1 MTDLRVRYL
10 IGEGTVMY
18 ASDDSE
24 ASITD
29 AREYIRQNGLTSE
42 QVKLIRRD
50 GQILVVA
57 KVGLWNG
64 NTHSQ

>member
-1 MTDLRVRYL
+1 MPLKP
-10 IGEGTVMY
+10 GAVMY

-24 ASITD
+24 ASIAD

-42 QVKLIRRD
+42 QVKLIRKD

-57 KVGLWNG
+57 KVRLWDG
-64 NTHSQ
+64 NTHSR

>member
-1 MTDLRVRYL
+1 
-10 IGEGTVMY
+10 MY

-29 AREYIRQNGLTSE
+29 AREYIRQNGLTAE
-42 QVKLIRRD
+42 QVKLIRKD

-57 KVGLWNG
+57 KVSLWDG
-64 NTHSQ
+64 NTHSH